1 MDELEKTKS
10 IADFNSAN
18 FAELKEKIL
27 KNELPYEEFDKLEQ
41 YFQNEEKK
49 EISQLTD
56 SINELS
62 RNSWEYNN
70 GMFED
75 SSLNYPASAGSSK
88 GNTKR
93 LAASAY
99 TVNHSSIPSI
109 SINDRGFTTKIILG
123 LLIAFASGA
132 IISTI
137 YIFMNLGN
145 LTFTL

>member
-49 EISQLTD
+49 EISQLAD

-75 SSLNYPASAGSSK
+75 SSLNYPASAGSSRETLK
-88 GNTKR
+88 GLR
-93 LAASAY
+93 L
-99 TVNHSSIPSI
+99 
-109 SINDRGFTTKIILG
+109 
-123 LLIAFASGA
+123 LL
-132 IISTI
+132 TQ
-137 YIFMNLGN
+137 
-145 LTFTL
+145 